1 MTITWYGQAC
11 FRLEGKESKVLI
23 DPFSKDIGL
32 KPPRL
37 VDDIVLISHEHYD
50 HNNIEN
56 AGPEIF
62 VVRGPGEYEKAG
74 IQVIGIQSFHDA
86 SEGAERGFNTMYVIR
101 MEDIVFLHMGDFGQE
116 QLSDAQLEE
125 IGDIDVLM
133 IPVGGTYTI
142 DGKQAAKIANQLQ
155 PKIIV
160 PMHYKV
166 AGLSIDLD
174 GPELFIKEVGLSPE
188 KVESIKLNQ
197 KTLPTEETLLYQ
209 CTL

>member
-56 AGPEIF
+56 AGPDIF